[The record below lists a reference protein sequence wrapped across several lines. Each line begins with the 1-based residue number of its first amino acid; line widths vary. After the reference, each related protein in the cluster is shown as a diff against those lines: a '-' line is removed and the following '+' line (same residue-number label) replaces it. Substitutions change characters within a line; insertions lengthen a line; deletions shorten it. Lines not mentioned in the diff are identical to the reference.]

1 MLKESMNMLRTLVY
15 VLLMLVIAGFTAQA
29 QLKSDQEASPSA
41 SQSMFRPAQS
51 IGSFLGLMNPNNFMM
66 RHSLSFSY
74 LSTGGMGMSLAS
86 YTNSM
91 MYQIADPLNVRLDLT
106 LQGSPFGQ
114 SGLYAPGQLNKL
126 FISRA
131 EVNYHPWNNTSIR
144 FQYSQLPLGYYGLY
158 SPYGSTPY
166 FWGE

>member
-1 MLKESMNMLRTLVY
+1 MLRYSMCLLV
-15 VLLMLVIAGFTAQA
+15 VMMIAVGMAHA
-29 QLKSDQEASPSA
+29 QLKSDETTTPSA

-51 IGSFLGLMNPNNFMM
+51 ISSFLGLLNPDNFMM

-74 LSTGGMGMSLAS
+74 LSAGGAGMSLAS

-91 MYQIADPLNVRLDLT
+91 MYRIADPLNVRLDLT

-114 SGLYAPGQLNKL
+114 NGFYAPGQLNKL

-131 EVNYHPWNNTSIR
+131 EVNYHPWDNTSIR

-158 SPYGSTPY
+158 APYGSSPY
-166 FWGE
+166 YWGQ